1 MVSYVLNK
9 FSLFYQLN
17 GIYKMLQ
24 FKFYILYL
32 IMTLFWINGLT
43 FWVLCK
49 CVLIYN
55 NEIK

>member
-17 GIYKMLQ
+17 GVYNMLQ
-24 FKFYILYL
+24 FTFYILYV
-32 IMTLFWINGLT
+32 IMTLFWINGNL
-43 FWVLCK
+43 WVLCK